1 MPRRIYRIYTI
12 EVIAIRFINLLK
24 QSMDAENIKK
34 YKVREVLKEL
44 VEKLFKQAEASIE
57 NKAEENTQ

>member
-1 MPRRIYRIYTI
+1 M
-12 EVIAIRFINLLK
+12 N
-24 QSMDAENIKK
+24 AENIKK